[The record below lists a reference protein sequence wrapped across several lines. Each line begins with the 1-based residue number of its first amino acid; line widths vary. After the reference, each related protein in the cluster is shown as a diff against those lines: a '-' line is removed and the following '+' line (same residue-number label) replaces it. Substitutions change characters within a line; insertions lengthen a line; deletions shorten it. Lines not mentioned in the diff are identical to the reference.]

1 MEKRMQQDCISCI
14 LLLKLMYSFKVAWY
28 IFLQNG
34 FTAGSFAQSPH
45 PQQRLVSTH
54 QILLQFIQSAKWGQ
68 LFNIFKRFWIEMQ
81 AFIWGKNLLVTVDD
95 THVHVL
101 PKHRAPSHCL
111 MPDVSKVKA
120 LRSPKLIYSSKGI
133 MNVSGK
139 FSRQSIQY
147 MSTYFTQNCIC
158 QAPDGGGGKILVLSK
173 LLRWCRDNECQYKVS

>member
-1 MEKRMQQDCISCI
+1 MQQDCISCI

-28 IFLQNG
+28 IHSRGL
-34 FTAGSFAQSPH
+34 
-45 PQQRLVSTH
+45 
-54 QILLQFIQSAKWGQ
+54 SAHIRSCYSLYSLPNVCNRGQ

-95 THVHVL
+95 MHVNVL